1 MDENMNAPNIKDQA
15 YLDYKAGMKYKDIAH
30 KYGVSLS
37 AVKSWASRYWKAAQ
51 ESCNQKKKLQP
62 VEKQKVAT
70 KISDKKKKAVAEDVH
85 QIIQSDLTDRQ
96 QLFCLY
102 FVRCF
107 NAFKAYKKAF
117 PDASDATARTN
128 SGRLMQDD
136 RIVSEI
142 NRLKQARLNRML
154 LDESDIFQMYLDIA
168 CADMTDFAAV
178 KNGRI
183 DLKDTDQ
190 SDGMLIQELSQG
202 KAGTKIKLYD
212 RMRAL
217 DWLADHMD
225 FATPEQQARVAL
237 IRAQAERIANEHP
250 GEGEDGVE
258 IVNDAPKE
266 TGTDIR
272 HRDTEIPADI

>member
-1 MDENMNAPNIKDQA
+1 MDEKMNAPNIKDQA
-15 YLDYKAGMKYKDIAH
+15 YLDYKAGMKYKDIAR

-37 AVKSWASRYWKAAQ
+37 AVKSWATRYWKTNQ
-51 ESCNQKKKLQP
+51 ESCNQNKKLQLP
-62 VEKQKVAT
+62 ATPKVAT

-168 CADMTDFAAV
+168 CADMNDFAVV
-178 KNGRI
+178 KNGHV
-183 DLKDTDQ
+183 DLKDTAQ

-202 KAGTKIKLYD
+202 KAGTKVKLYD

-217 DWLADHMD
+217 EWLADHMD

-237 IRAQAERIANEHP
+237 LKAQTDKLTGDSDKPEKKVVI
-250 GEGEDGVE
+250 
-258 IVNDAPKE
+258 INDV
-266 TGTDIR
+266 
-272 HRDTEIPADI
+272 